1 MMQSE
6 VRGWFITGTDTGVG
20 KTRIACLL
28 LEALAREG
36 RCAVGM
42 KPVASGCR
50 ETAAGLR
57 NQDAERLLAVSG
69 VAVDYAEVNPYA
81 FAPALAP
88 HLAAHESGVEIRNEK
103 ILDSF
108 QRLRQKAPWM
118 VVEGIGGWMVP
129 LGDLLTM
136 ADVARAMRLPVILVV
151 GLRLGCLNHA
161 LLTAS
166 AIQRE
171 GVPLAGWIANQI
183 DPAMTHVDENI
194 AALNERIEAPLLA
207 RFPYRPPGHH
217 GASAPVFPRETIMH
231 LTSNSYL
238 KTNERS
244 E

>member
-1 MMQSE
+1 MSG
-6 VRGWFITGTDTGVG
+6 GWFITGTDTGVG

-36 RCAVGM
+36 RCAIGM

-57 NQDAERLLAVSG
+57 SEDAQSLLAVSG
-69 VAVDYAEVNPYA
+69 VSADYAEINPYA
-81 FAPALAP
+81 FVPAMAP
-88 HLAAHESGVEIRNEK
+88 HLAARETGIEIRLEK
-103 ILDSF
+103 ILDNF
-108 QRLRQKAPWM
+108 QHLRQQAPWL
-118 VVEGIGGWMVP
+118 VVEGVGGWEVP
-129 LGDLLTM
+129 LGEQLTM
-136 ADVARAMRLPVILVV
+136 AEVARAMRLPVILVV

-166 AIQRE
+166 AIRRE

-207 RFPYRPPGHH
+207 RFPYRSPGHH
-217 GASAPVFPRETIMH
+217 GAPDPVFPREMIMH
-231 LTSNSYL
+231 LTP
-238 KTNERS
+238 TAI
-244 E
+244 